1 MAYFTC
7 DTSTIISRK
16 LSDLPDNFL
25 FSSVVFMELMASA
38 KDDILRKAYE
48 RAYRA
53 YQKDGALI
61 VPDADD
67 WLMAS
72 KVLYWLTQDRR
83 RNARGYTPRLKPG
96 AAQRM
101 ALDVLI
107 AVSARRYDATV
118 ITENWDDFKATQ
130 HFCKFKL
137 AKGSEFFK

>member
-25 FSSVVFMELMASA
+25 FSSVVLMELMASA
-38 KDDILRKAYE
+38 KDDALRKVYE
-48 RAYRA
+48 RAHRA
-53 YQKDGALI
+53 YQKDGSLI

-72 KVLYWLTQDRR
+72 KVLYWLTKGRR
-83 RNARGYTPRLKPG
+83 RSAGGQARRLKPG

-107 AVSARRYDATV
+107 AVSARCYDAIV
-118 ITENWDDFKATQ
+118 VAENWDDFKAI
-130 HFCKFKL
+130 
-137 AKGSEFFK
+137 